1 MFDAA
6 ALNMRD
12 DFARDLVRHEAEQGR
27 VWRRQVLNTTVGNAT
42 GALIAGTDGNDAGY
56 AAKARAALLTD
67 GLGQGLSGEAL
78 DKQTNFAFGRRVV
91 EPVVTARLS
100 QGDVTGAK
108 TFFYTHRDGMAGDD
122 ADILDRRLAEAGQA
136 WNTKTI
142 VDDLWQRLGPKSFDD
157 PIDMDAIENDLVVRH
172 GGDERALM
180 RERDEVFHRILGF
193 TQARD
198 DTHAGYANFLIN
210 KVKGGASPSQIATLP
225 QFLAL
230 PKDQQQQLIDWHRE
244 QMTDRLAGFAPDQN
258 LDRMVR
264 QFAAYHDL
272 SGNDA
277 LKQMSVPRVQA
288 LEPVLGED
296 LTKQALA
303 NKQASPSLDATDF
316 AALARS
322 IGVDPNPAP
331 SDTLTKAQLGVL
343 RSAAD
348 KAIATSGTALTPQ
361 QQRET
366 ALGAAQTAIS
376 GHPLFKLPPE
386 VQRVLDITPQDIL
399 GPTTSA
405 LSPERWSPPPE
416 HAPQPTRG
424 PGAPAAQPVRPSP
437 APPKPSLPSPSEDP
451 VIRQADEK
459 AKQLGKVAEG
469 WARATDLAK
478 DAAKSA
484 GKWIIRRAP
493 VIGTVA
499 GLAAPNE
506 IGSEVSTYLF
516 GRDASDTNL
525 RLSGRSDDL
534 SRVVQIRRQG
544 LFGPTWETVA
554 KTEPDKRGHGS
565 YRIIDPAAF
574 ANKTGLDWDTIVLQ
588 STGDKPEDKVG
599 FGVAVNNDEERA
611 ILHDGI
617 ANRDSATNIQR
628 RIDRARQV
636 SGGTTSESKQ
646 SSGSQAVVVSAE
658 GRIGD
663 KIFRDVNQTARSNAD
678 AAQPTLIAGHI
689 SAKKLKPGKSFPNG
703 NMATAHAEIGVIHQA
718 FEAGSTQ
725 GQDMTLTVKGRAV
738 CGYCRGDIAA
748 AAHYA
753 GLKSL
758 TIYEEKTGHVLYW
771 EPGMRSVK
779 EKKSQ

>member
-244 QMTDRLAGFAPDQN
+244 QMTDRLTGFAPDQN
-258 LDRMVR
+258 LDRLAR
-264 QFAAYHDL
+264 RFAAYHDL
-272 SGNDA
+272 SGDDA
-277 LKQMSVPRVQA
+277 LKQMSIPQVQA
-288 LEPVLGED
+288 REPEMGED
-296 LTKQALA
+296 LTRQALA
-303 NKQASPSLDATDF
+303 QKAGTPSLDATDF
-316 AALARS
+316 AALARR
-322 IGVDPNPAP
+322 IGVDPNPEP
-331 SDTLTKAQLGVL
+331 TDTLSRAQLGVI

-348 KAIATSGTALTPQ
+348 KAIASSGTALTPQ

-366 ALGAAQTAIS
+366 ALGAAQTAIN
-376 GHPLFKLPPE
+376 GHPLFQLPPE
-386 VQRVLDITPQDIL
+386 VQRILDMTPGSVKAKAKNAQPASRPL
-399 GPTTSA
+399 SA
-405 LSPERWSPPPE
+405 NPVTGRPPPVPSGAE
-416 HAPQPTRG
+416 QRQGELVPEARAAGRVQAVSRPGPAVVTRNDVLGALGHNIAAWWHDVFQHDAPASKPKVVAATPSKVAVGAGSQHRLGNLSMKEETSYSPGNEALAAAKVSSGNGDPGGISYGAYQLASSEAGGRNVQAFLKFE
-424 PGAPAAQPVRPSP
+424 GAPWAARFNGLEPT
-437 APPKPSLPSPSEDP
+437 AHGKFG
-451 VIRQADEK
+451 EK
-459 AKQLGKVAEG
+459 WKEVA
-469 WARATDLAK
+469 
-478 DAAKSA
+478 
-484 GKWIIRRAP
+484 
-493 VIGTVA
+493 
-499 GLAAPNE
+499 
-506 IGSEVSTYLF
+506 
-516 GRDASDTNL
+516 ASDPKAFFDAQHRYIQRT
-525 RLSGRSDDL
+525 
-534 SRVVQIRRQG
+534 
-544 LFGPTWETVA
+544 
-554 KTEPDKRGHGS
+554 K
-565 YRIIDPAAF
+565 YDPAIL
-574 ANKTGLDWDTIVLQ
+574 KVLQTTGLDINRQ
-588 STGDKPEDKVG
+588 PE
-599 FGVAVNNDEERA
+599 AVQQVVWSMA
-611 ILHDGI
+611 VQHGK
-617 ANRDSATNIQR
+617 A
-628 RIDRARQV
+628 AR
-636 SGGTTSESKQ
+636 
-646 SSGSQAVVVSAE
+646 
-658 GRIGD
+658 
-663 KIFRDVNQTARSNAD
+663 
-678 AAQPTLIAGHI
+678 
-689 SAKKLKPGKSFPNG
+689 
-703 NMATAHAEIGVIHQA
+703 VI
-718 FEAGSTQ
+718 T
-725 GQDMTLTVKGRAV
+725 
-738 CGYCRGDIAA
+738 
-748 AAHYA
+748 
-753 GLKSL
+753 
-758 TIYEEKTGHVLYW
+758 
-771 EPGMRSVK
+771 RSVK
-779 EKKSQ
+779 AVDQTHSRFDPGYAQALINSLYDHRKAYVLGQHQKNEAAIMRRYERERTAALSWH